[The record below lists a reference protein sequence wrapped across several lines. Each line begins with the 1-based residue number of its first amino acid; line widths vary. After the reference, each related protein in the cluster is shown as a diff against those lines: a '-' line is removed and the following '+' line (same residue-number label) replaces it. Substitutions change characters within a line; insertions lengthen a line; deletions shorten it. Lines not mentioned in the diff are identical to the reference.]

1 MTSPLWIF
9 PRMRSDR
16 RRREARAGIAGL
28 LSLSSFGG
36 QALVIA
42 AVLLAGWYIVDNT
55 SHNLQARGIAT
66 GFAFLWHPASIPM
79 GSASISFTP
88 GVDTYARAILVG
100 VINTLKVSGIAIL
113 LSTLLGTLMGLSRLS
128 PNWLLSRCAAAYV
141 EAARN
146 VPLLLQLL
154 FWYQLLHRLP
164 GVRQAFNPMPGVY
177 LSNRSIRLPAL
188 AEDPAQGWIG
198 LALLAGMAVA
208 IIVARAGRGYR
219 EATGERRRVWPIV
232 LGIVCVP
239 PLVVWAL
246 LGAPLRLDMPVVQG
260 FDFRGGAAITP
271 EFAALIVGLTVYAG
285 AFVAEIVRAGVLAVP
300 RGQGEA
306 AASLGLRRAPATRLI
321 ILPQALRIIVP
332 PLASEYLGII
342 KNSSLA
348 VVVGYQDLVSI
359 VNTTLN
365 ETGQAVEGVAIVMV
379 VFLVISGA
387 VSFVMNFYD
396 RRIALVGR

>member
-1 MTSPLWIF
+1 M
-9 PRMRSDR
+9 
-16 RRREARAGIAGL
+16 
-28 LSLSSFGG
+28 
-36 QALVIA
+36 
-42 AVLLAGWYIVDNT
+42 
-55 SHNLQARGIAT
+55 
-66 GFAFLWHPASIPM
+66 
-79 GSASISFTP
+79 
-88 GVDTYARAILVG
+88 
-100 VINTLKVSGIAIL
+100 
-113 LSTLLGTLMGLSRLS
+113 
-128 PNWLLSRCAAAYV
+128 
-141 EAARN
+141 
-146 VPLLLQLL
+146 
-154 FWYQLLHRLP
+154 
-164 GVRQAFNPMPGVY
+164 
-177 LSNRSIRLPAL
+177 
-188 AEDPAQGWIG
+188 
-198 LALLAGMAVA
+198 
-208 IIVARAGRGYR
+208 
-219 EATGERRRVWPIV
+219 
-232 LGIVCVP
+232 P

-300 RGQGEA
+300 HGQAET

-387 VSFVMNFYD
+387 VSFVMNQYN